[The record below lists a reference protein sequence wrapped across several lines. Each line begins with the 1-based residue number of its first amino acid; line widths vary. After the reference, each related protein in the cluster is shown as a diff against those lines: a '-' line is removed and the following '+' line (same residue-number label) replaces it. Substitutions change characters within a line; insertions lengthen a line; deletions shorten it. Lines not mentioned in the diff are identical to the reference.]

1 LSQGTGRI
9 QRDRKPCTL
18 QAKCRGSQAGF
29 ATRGKNRHEEKQGG
43 PVDGETCIVLPGA
56 GELARWRGRGRG
68 DSYLWRPFAALSS
81 SLSRSLRS
89 LSPLRAAANN
99 HACARARAHEETP
112 EKEPAQRAPG
122 KLQVMEG
129 RGGGGEEG
137 QGAAVILGPSP
148 RVTTHRS
155 RSPPPPSP
163 RPPSR
168 ISHAESFQLSAVSC
182 TRRRAIV
189 RHVTCVDW
197 AG

>member
-112 EKEPAQRAPG
+112 KKEPAQRAPG

-129 RGGGGEEG
+129 RGGGGG
-137 QGAAVILGPSP
+137 RGTGGRGNSRALAACHDPSFSEPPPLPPGPRRGSPTP
-148 RVTTHRS
+148 RVSNCRPFPVRGDARS
-155 RSPPPPSP
+155 SD
-163 RPPSR
+163 
-168 ISHAESFQLSAVSC
+168 
-182 TRRRAIV
+182 T
-189 RHVTCVDW
+189 
-197 AG
+197 